1 MVQVMEMS
9 VSDRRAVERLA
20 RSSAAPHRKVVRAK
34 ALLALAD
41 GASVRSTAA
50 RMGRIRTP

>member
-41 GASVRSTAA
+41 GASVRSKAA
-50 RMGRIRTP
+50 RMGT